1 MQVTEHMSSIHLQ
14 QLAIHRNIKNIHR
27 NTLDICV
34 RFKPIPTENM
44 QLLSVIKSRKLTP
57 EQLFMVSVLAVNG
70 GNYLYNL
77 ILGRVLGPTQ
87 FADAAV
93 LITFLLV
100 LSFMAMT
107 FQLVTA
113 KFSVLFENA
122 VFTNFIAKVY
132 KQAFTVGVILGLL
145 IIAFS
150 SQLKALFNT
159 SSSTMFV
166 IFGCG
171 VPLYFLMSVNRG
183 AFQGKK
189 AYKSLSITYQG
200 EMLSR
205 LIITLGLIFLFNI
218 QSSAV
223 IAIGIVLSFVFG
235 MFPFKMK
242 DLTLKK
248 TKPLSLDYSKQ
259 IKNFFL
265 LTAFYELTQ
274 IIINNSDILLVKH
287 YFESYEAGLY
297 ASLALIGRIVYFIA
311 WMFVMLLLPAVVEL
325 KKEGKE
331 TASVLFKYVGYIAV
345 ISIVIVLTCLSFPEL
360 IIKILF
366 GEQYI
371 AMAPLLWK
379 YAIAT
384 SMFAISNI
392 FAYYYLSLDKY
403 VPVIISGVFGMLQML
418 LVIFFHESL
427 EQVVHMQIIAM
438 TLLLI
443 IQLVFF
449 KFEIRT
455 QKKALSKD

>member
-1 MQVTEHMSSIHLQ
+1 MI
-14 QLAIHRNIKNIHR
+14 
-27 NTLDICV
+27 TLV
-34 RFKPIPTENM
+34 NNLKKRV
-44 QLLSVIKSRKLTP
+44 SP
-57 EQLFMVSVLAVNG
+57 EQLFMISVLAVNG

-77 ILGRVLGPTQ
+77 ILGRLLGPAQ

-100 LSFMAMT
+100 LSFVAMT

-113 KFSVLFENA
+113 KFSVLFENQL
-122 VFTNFIAKVY
+122 FKSFISKIY
-132 KQAFTVGVILGLL
+132 KNALIVGIVMGAL
-145 IIAFS
+145 IIGFA
-150 SQLKALFNT
+150 SQLQELFNT
-159 SSSTMFV
+159 PSSSMFV

-183 AFQGKK
+183 VFQGKK
-189 AYKSLSITYQG
+189 AFKALSITYQF

-205 LIITLGLIFLFNI
+205 LLVTLGVIFLFNI
-218 QSSAV
+218 QSSVV
-223 IAIGIVLSFVFG
+223 IAIGILISFGFG
-235 MFPFKMK
+235 LIPFKFK
-242 DLTLKK
+242 SIDLKSK
-248 TKPLSLDYSKQ
+248 SFLSVLQAKQ
-259 IKNFFL
+259 IKQFFI

-311 WMFVMLLLPAVVEL
+311 WMFVMLLLPTVVQL

-331 TASVLFKYVGYIAV
+331 TASILFKYVGYIAA
-345 ISIVIVLTCLSFPEL
+345 ISVTIIVACLSFPEI
-360 IIKILF
+360 IIKLLF
-366 GEQYI
+366 GESYI

-403 VPVIISGVFGMLQML
+403 VPVIISGVFGMLQMI
-418 LVIFFHESL
+418 LVIFYHSSL
-427 EQVVHMQIIAM
+427 EQVVYMQIIAM
-438 TLLLI
+438 VLLLI
-443 IQLVFF
+443 IQLIFF
-449 KFEIRT
+449 R
-455 QKKALSKD
+455 LDRNRD

>member
-1 MQVTEHMSSIHLQ
+1 
-14 QLAIHRNIKNIHR
+14 
-27 NTLDICV
+27 
-34 RFKPIPTENM
+34 M
-44 QLLSVIKSRKLTP
+44 QLLTAIKSRKLTP

-77 ILGRVLGPTQ
+77 ILGRLLGPTA

-100 LSFMAMT
+100 LSFVAMT

-113 KFSVLFENA
+113 KFSVLFENEL
-122 VFTNFIAKVY
+122 FKNFITRVY
-132 KQAFTVGVILGLL
+132 QQAFAVGIGLGIL
-145 IIAFS
+145 IIACA
-150 SQLKALFNT
+150 SQLQALFNT
-159 SSSTMFV
+159 SSSTMFI

-189 AYKSLSITYQG
+189 AFKSLSITYQG

-205 LIITLGLIFLFNI
+205 LVITLGLILLLDI

-223 IAIGIVLSFVFG
+223 IAIGILLSFVFG
-235 MFPFKMK
+235 LFPFKMK
-242 DLTLKK
+242 QISFKK
-248 TKPLSLDYSKQ
+248 PAALDAKYSKQ

-297 ASLALIGRIVYFIA
+297 ASLALIGRVVYFIA
-311 WMFVMLLLPAVVEL
+311 WMFVMLLLPTVVQL

-331 TASVLFKYVGYIAV
+331 TASVLFKYVGYIAA
-345 ISIVIVLTCLSFPEL
+345 ISIVIVFTCLAFPEL
-360 IIKILF
+360 IINILF

-403 VPVIISGVFGMLQML
+403 VPVIISGVFGMLQMV
-418 LVIFFHESL
+418 LVIFFHNSL
-427 EQVVHMQIIAM
+427 EQVVHMQIVAM
-438 TLLLI
+438 LLLLV
-443 IQLVFF
+443 IQLSFFVFDS
-449 KFEIRT
+449 
-455 QKKALSKD
+455 KKK

>member
-1 MQVTEHMSSIHLQ
+1 MQI
-14 QLAIHRNIKNIHR
+14 LAA
-27 NTLDICV
+27 
-34 RFKPIPTENM
+34 
-44 QLLSVIKSRKLTP
+44 IKSKRLTP
-57 EQLFMVSVLAVNG
+57 EQLFMLSVLAVNG

-77 ILGRVLGPTQ
+77 ILGRLLGPSQ

-113 KFSVLFENA
+113 KFSVLFENEI
-122 VFTNFIAKVY
+122 FKNFIAKVY
-132 KQAFTVGVILGLL
+132 KQAFFGGLL
-145 IIAFS
+145 LGAIIVACA
-150 SQLKALFNT
+150 SQLQALFNT

-183 AFQGKK
+183 SYQGKK

-205 LIITLGLIFLFNI
+205 LLITLGLILVFNI

-223 IAIGIVLSFVFG
+223 IAIGIVVSFVFG
-235 MFPFKMK
+235 LFPFKAK
-242 DLTLKK
+242 YISVKK
-248 TKPLSLDYSKQ
+248 LIPLESKYSKQ

-287 YFESYEAGLY
+287 YFDSYEAGLY

-325 KKEGKE
+325 KREGRE
-331 TASVLFKYVGYIAV
+331 TASVLFKYVGYIAL
-345 ISIVIVLTCLSFPEL
+345 ISAIIVMTCLTFPEL
-360 IIKILF
+360 IIQLLF
-366 GEQYI
+366 GEQYV

-403 VPVIISGVFGMLQML
+403 VPVVISGVFGMLQML
-418 LVIFFHESL
+418 LVVFYHDTL
-427 EQVVHMQIIAM
+427 EQVVHMQIVAM
-438 TLLLI
+438 ALLLV
-443 IQLVFF
+443 IQVLFF
-449 KFEIRT
+449 KGENIF
-455 QKKALSKD
+455 KKKS